1 MTKKESKQLYLST
14 EVKTAIAENL
24 YPTIKKRNFQKLA
37 IKYYYVVNL
46 LFTNRIFFKDL
57 YKSNGVA
64 ISTQTLFKLFKNY
77 EDGSEIL
84 GNLQDWGIIKME
96 KNYNYSEGKARRYKL
111 TPEFESSKTSI
122 LKVNKTEAPFILTLI
137 NRSEEAKKEKN
148 FLIDTQLNILNKKV
162 SVSNEG
168 IEFLINRYPE
178 LAETLNNY
186 NPKKAVSIP
195 ENLKID
201 DTDMPF
207 ISFLTKEFYCVR
219 PDKESRIYSNFT
231 SLKREYR
238 AFILLDGKPLIGTDI
253 SNSQVL
259 FSVPVIDGK
268 LKEMNKR
275 TFFIPP
281 ADFREFKTLAE
292 RGQIYEAIYQ
302 PIGEEIEHE
311 DLSGK
316 VRSVFKDK
324 FFGDLFYC
332 KAGKDSVIGDI
343 AKDKFPNVYAAINQI
358 KIDESYN
365 QFAIK
370 CQRMESLVMCD
381 KVYSKLL
388 KRRITA
394 LTLHDSIYVSNEKDA
409 AVVKALIEEELYKEY
424 KLKVTVTTK
433 IETIDE
439 EEINRIIVPPIPDIK
454 EKSSKLKKPTIKEV
468 VIEKSE
474 LEANREWIIDYIG
487 ISVDNDNTVE
497 FNSFVVNLNG
507 LLVYSKENGEES
519 QLTGTSELKQLID
532 DDFERTFG
540 CKLYA

>member
-1 MTKKESKQLYLST
+1 MTKIESKQLYLST

-37 IKYYYVVNL
+37 IKYYYVANL
-46 LFTNRIFFKDL
+46 FFTNRIFFKDS
-57 YKSNGVA
+57 YKSKGVA
-64 ISTQTLFKLFKNY
+64 ISTQTLFRLFKNY

-84 GNLQDWGIIKME
+84 GNLQNWGIIKME
-96 KNYNYSEGKARRYKL
+96 KNYSEGKARRYKL

-137 NRSEEAKKEKN
+137 NRTEEAKKEKN

-162 SVSNEG
+162 SISKEG

-178 LAETLNNY
+178 LAETLSSY
-186 NPKKAVSIP
+186 NPKTAISIP
-195 ENLKID
+195 ENLNID

-207 ISFLTKEFYCVR
+207 ISFLTKDFYCVR

-259 FSVPVIDGK
+259 FSVPVIEGK

-275 TFFIPP
+275 TLFIPP

-302 PIGEEIEHE
+302 PIGKEIEHE
-311 DLSGK
+311 DLTGEI
-316 VRSVFKDK
+316 RSAFKDR

-332 KAGKDSVIGDI
+332 KAEKDTVIADI
-343 AKDKFPNVYAAINQI
+343 VKDKFLSVHSAINQI

-370 CQRMESLVMCD
+370 CQKLESNIMLD

-388 KRRITA
+388 KKRITA

-409 AVVKALIEEELYKEY
+409 MVVKALIEEELFKEH
-424 KLKVTVTTK
+424 KLKVSVTTK
-433 IETIDE
+433 
-439 EEINRIIVPPIPDIK
+439 
-454 EKSSKLKKPTIKEV
+454 
-468 VIEKSE
+468 
-474 LEANREWIIDYIG
+474 
-487 ISVDNDNTVE
+487 
-497 FNSFVVNLNG
+497 
-507 LLVYSKENGEES
+507 EES
-519 QLTGTSELKQLID
+519 IKQP
-532 DDFERTFG
+532 
-540 CKLYA
+540 A